1 MNRKPTNILDYV
13 GNTPLIELSKIN
25 SNKNVSIFAKL
36 EGNNQTGSIK
46 DRVARILVD
55 DAERTGHLKPGDTIV
70 EASTGNTA
78 LALALIAKQRGYR
91 LKIVM
96 LRKTTPGM
104 SDLLS
109 TYGVEIIWCDPS
121 AGMKGAIQVAEEI
134 GQEDNHCNT
143 HQFESKAN
151 LLAHYENTA
160 EEIIRD
166 LPSVDM
172 LITGIGT
179 GGTLMGVGKRLKEYN
194 PQLKV
199 IGVEPKMGDQLQG
212 LRSLEEGYIPP
223 LLDMSLLDGRFIV
236 DTQEAFQ
243 TARNL
248 LDLEGVFAGV
258 SSGAV
263 LSCAMKMANRVDR
276 GNILTIFADGG
287 WKYLASG
294 PWKEEMEERLI
305 KPDETAWW

>member
-25 SNKNVSIFAKL
+25 SNKNVNIFAKL
-36 EGNNQTGSIK
+36 EGHNPTGSIK
-46 DRVARILVD
+46 DRVARYLVD

-96 LRKTTPGM
+96 LSKTTPGM

-194 PQLKV
+194 PKLKV

-223 LLDMSLLDGRFIV
+223 LLDMSLLDGPIYSRHS
-236 DTQEAFQ
+236 
-243 TARNL
+243 RS
-248 LDLEGVFAGV
+248 V
-258 SSGAV
+258 SNS
-263 LSCAMKMANRVDR
+263 
-276 GNILTIFADGG
+276 
-287 WKYLASG
+287 
-294 PWKEEMEERLI
+294 
-305 KPDETAWW
+305 

>member
-1 MNRKPTNILDYV
+1 
-13 GNTPLIELSKIN
+13 
-25 SNKNVSIFAKL
+25 
-36 EGNNQTGSIK
+36 
-46 DRVARILVD
+46 
-55 DAERTGHLKPGDTIV
+55 
-70 EASTGNTA
+70 
-78 LALALIAKQRGYR
+78 
-91 LKIVM
+91 
-96 LRKTTPGM
+96 M

-143 HQFESKAN
+143 HQYESKAN

-263 LSCAMKMANRVDR
+263 LSCAIKMANRVDR
-276 GNILTIFADGG
+276 
-287 WKYLASG
+287 
-294 PWKEEMEERLI
+294 
-305 KPDETAWW
+305 